1 MPLRIH
7 DTRRR
12 QKVEFATLEP
22 GRVNMYVCGITP
34 YGPSHL
40 GHARCYV
47 AFDLVHRWLE
57 AKGYDVLYV
66 QNFTDIDDKI
76 LVVAEEEGVDFSVV
90 SERYIE
96 AYFSNMDALNVL
108 RADEYPRVTGT
119 IPGIIEM
126 VSTLIDKE
134 HAYVGDDGVYFEV
147 GSAPEKYGLLTGQSI
162 EAVRAGAGGRVGGTG
177 TGKRDHKD
185 FALWKFSKP
194 GEPEWDSPW
203 GAGRPGW
210 HIECSVMSSSFLGEQ
225 FDIHG
230 GGHDLRFPHHE
241 AEIFQG
247 ECASGKSPVVQWW
260 MHNGFVNVDGEKM
273 SKSLG
278 NFWTI
283 TDALDNFSGLTL
295 RHALLNAHYRN
306 PIDLSEDFLDDGKR
320 NQQRLEAAY
329 LNALEA
335 WGGVARADLVSLPKP
350 DANADA
356 NAAGG
361 DADAET
367 GGDSGGLART
377 LGALEKLGEE
387 TALAMDDDFNSRE
400 ALAKVMAATREMKK
414 TLDSGGLDDDDRA
427 AFGLY
432 CAEWLEELA
441 GSVLGLLPSREEA
454 LAGPEDDPRRLE
466 ISGQVDELLMRRQI
480 AREAKDWD
488 SADAIRDELAEIGVT
503 VVDTADGPEWTLE

>member
-12 QKVEFATLEP
+12 QKVEFTTLEP

-57 AKGYDVLYV
+57 AKGYEVLYV

-76 LVVAEEEGVDFSVV
+76 LVVAEEEGVEFSVV

-126 VSTLIDKE
+126 VQTLIDKE

-147 GSAPEKYGLLTGQSI
+147 ESASEKYGLLTGQSI

-283 TDALDNFSGLTL
+283 SDALENFSGLTL

-335 WGGVARADLVSLPKP
+335 WGGDHRSDLVSLPR
-350 DANADA
+350 A
-356 NAAGG
+356 
-361 DADAET
+361 DADAE
-367 GGDSGGLART
+367 GLAGT
-377 LGALEKLGEE
+377 LGALEGLGEQ
-387 TALAMDDDFNSRE
+387 TALALDDDFNSRE
-400 ALAKVMAATREMKK
+400 ALAKVMAAAREMKK
-414 TLDSGGLDDDDRA
+414 ALDSGGLDDQDRA
-427 AFGLY
+427 ALGLY

-441 GSVLGLLPSREEA
+441 GSVLGLLPSREET

-466 ISGQVDELLMRRQI
+466 ISSQVNELLMRRQI
-480 AREAKDWD
+480 ARDAKDWE
-488 SADAIRDELAEIGVT
+488 SADAIRDELAAMGVT
-503 VVDTADGPEWTLE
+503 VIDTADGPEWTLE

>member
-12 QKVEFATLEP
+12 QKVEFTTLEP

-76 LVVAEEEGVDFSVV
+76 LVVSEEEGVDFSVV

-126 VSTLIDKE
+126 VQTLIDKE
-134 HAYVGDDGVYFEV
+134 HAYVGDDGVYFEIE
-147 GSAPEKYGLLTGQSI
+147 SAPEKYGLLTGQSI
-162 EAVRAGAGGRVGGTG
+162 EAVRAGAGGRVAGTG

-247 ECASGKSPVVQWW
+247 ECASGLSPVVQWW

-283 TDALDNFSGLTL
+283 SDALENFSGLTL

-335 WGGVARADLVSLPKP
+335 WGGTPRADLVSLPH
-350 DANADA
+350 ADA
-356 NAAGG
+356 DGEG
-361 DADAET
+361 DA
-367 GGDSGGLART
+367 GGLART
-377 LGALEKLGEE
+377 LGVLEGLGEQ
-387 TALAMDDDFNSRE
+387 TALALDDDFNSRE
-400 ALAKVMAATREMKK
+400 ALAKVMAAGREMKK
-414 TLDSGGLDDDDRA
+414 TLDSGELDGDDRA

-441 GSVLGLLPSREEA
+441 GSVLGLLPTREEA
-454 LAGPEDDPRRLE
+454 LAGPEEDPRRLE
-466 ISGQVDELLMRRQI
+466 ISGQVNELLMRRQI
-480 AREAKDWD
+480 ARDAKDWE

>member
-126 VSTLIDKE
+126 VQTLIDKE

-147 GSAPEKYGLLTGQSI
+147 ESAPEKYGLLTGQSI

-210 HIECSVMSSSFLGEQ
+210 HIECSVMSSSFLGDQ

-247 ECASGKSPVVQWW
+247 ECASGLSPVVQWW

-335 WGGVARADLVSLPKP
+335 WGGTPRADLVSLPH
-350 DANADA
+350 ADTD
-356 NAAGG
+356 GEG
-361 DADAET
+361 DT
-367 GGDSGGLART
+367 GGLART
-377 LGALEKLGEE
+377 LGLLEKLGEQ
-387 TALAMDDDFNSRE
+387 TALALDDDFNSRE
-400 ALAKVMAATREMKK
+400 ALAKVMAAGREMKK
-414 TLDSGGLDDDDRA
+414 TLDSGGLDDEDRA

-432 CAEWLEELA
+432 CVEWLEELA
-441 GSVLGLLPSREEA
+441 GTVLGLLPSREEA
-454 LAGPEDDPRRLE
+454 LAGPVDDPRRLE
-466 ISGQVDELLMRRQI
+466 ISGQVNELLMRRQI
-480 AREAKDWD
+480 ARDAKDWD

>member
-1 MPLRIH
+1 
-7 DTRRR
+7 
-12 QKVEFATLEP
+12 
-22 GRVNMYVCGITP
+22 
-34 YGPSHL
+34 
-40 GHARCYV
+40 
-47 AFDLVHRWLE
+47 
-57 AKGYDVLYV
+57 
-66 QNFTDIDDKI
+66 
-76 LVVAEEEGVDFSVV
+76 
-90 SERYIE
+90 
-96 AYFSNMDALNVL
+96 
-108 RADEYPRVTGT
+108 
-119 IPGIIEM
+119 
-126 VSTLIDKE
+126 
-134 HAYVGDDGVYFEV
+134 
-147 GSAPEKYGLLTGQSI
+147 
-162 EAVRAGAGGRVGGTG
+162 VGGTG

-283 TDALDNFSGLTL
+283 SDALENFSGLTL

-335 WGGVARADLVSLPKP
+335 WGGDNRSDLVSLPR
-350 DANADA
+350 A
-356 NAAGG
+356 
-361 DADAET
+361 DADAE
-367 GGDSGGLART
+367 GLAGT
-377 LGALEKLGEE
+377 LGALEGLGEQ
-387 TALAMDDDFNSRE
+387 TALALDDDFNSRE
-400 ALAKVMAATREMKK
+400 ALAKVMAAAREMKK
-414 TLDSGGLDDDDRA
+414 ALDSGGLDDQDRA
-427 AFGLY
+427 ALGLY

-441 GSVLGLLPSREEA
+441 GSVLGLLPTREEA
-454 LAGPEDDPRRLE
+454 LAGPEDDPRRLD
-466 ISGQVDELLMRRQI
+466 ISGQVNELLMQRQI
-480 AREAKDWD
+480 ARDAKDWE

>member
-12 QKVEFATLEP
+12 RKEEFTTLES
-22 GRVNMYVCGITP
+22 GKVNMYVCGITP

-47 AFDLVHRWLE
+47 AFDIVHRWLE

-76 LVVAEEEGVDFSVV
+76 LVVAEEEGVEFSVV

-126 VSTLIDKE
+126 VQTLIDKG

-147 GSAPEKYGLLTGQSI
+147 ESAREKYGLLTGQSI
-162 EAVRAGAGGRVGGTG
+162 EAVRAGAGGRVGDTG
-177 TGKRDHKD
+177 SGKRDHKD

-210 HIECSVMSSSFLGEQ
+210 HIECSVMSSSFLGDQ

-283 TDALDNFSGLTL
+283 SDALDNFSGLTL

-306 PIDLSEDFLDDGKR
+306 PIDLSEDFLNDGKR
-320 NQQRLEAAY
+320 NQERLEAAY

-335 WGGVARADLVSLPKP
+335 WGGVPRADLVSLPH
-350 DANADA
+350 A
-356 NAAGG
+356 
-361 DADAET
+361 DADA
-367 GGDSGGLART
+367 DGLPAT
-377 LGALEKLGEE
+377 MAALEKLGEE

-400 ALAKVMAATREMKK
+400 ALTKVMAAGREMKK
-414 TLDSGGLDDDDRA
+414 TLDSGGLDEEDRS

-466 ISGQVDELLMRRQI
+466 ISGLVQELLLKRQI
-480 AREAKDWD
+480 ARDAGDWD
-488 SADAIRDELAEIGVT
+488 SADAIRDELTAMGVT
-503 VVDTADGPEWTLE
+503 VVDTADGPDWTLE

>member
-12 QKVEFATLEP
+12 QKVEFTTLEP

-76 LVVAEEEGVDFSVV
+76 LVVAEEEGVDYSVV
-90 SERYIE
+90 SERNIE

-126 VSTLIDKE
+126 VQTLIDKE

-147 GSAPEKYGLLTGQSI
+147 ESAPEKYGMLTGQSI
-162 EAVRAGAGGRVGGTG
+162 DAVRAGAGGRVEGTG

-210 HIECSVMSSSFLGEQ
+210 HIECSVMSSSLLGEQ

-295 RHALLNAHYRN
+295 RHPLLNAHYRN

-335 WGGVARADLVSLPKP
+335 WGGDHRSELVSLPR
-350 DANADA
+350 A
-356 NAAGG
+356 
-361 DADAET
+361 DADAV
-367 GGDSGGLART
+367 GLAGT
-377 LGALEKLGEE
+377 LGVLEGLGEQ

-400 ALAKVMAATREMKK
+400 ALAKVMAAAREMKK
-414 TLDSGGLDDDDRA
+414 TLDSGGLDEQDRA

-441 GSVLGLLPSREEA
+441 GTVLGLLPSREET

-466 ISGQVDELLMRRQI
+466 ISSQVNELLMRRQI
-480 AREAKDWD
+480 ARDAKDWE
-488 SADAIRDELAEIGVT
+488 SADAIRDELAAMGVT
-503 VVDTADGPEWTLE
+503 VIDTADGPEWTLE